1 MQTMSDQDWINYLD
15 RQMIFGKVAAL
26 QWVVSKYGQQ

>member
-1 MQTMSDQDWINYLD
+1 MSDQDWITYKD
-15 RQMIFGKVAAL
+15 RWMSFGEAAAE